1 MAVDTPPDTREAI
14 LSAVERML
22 ETRRLDELTV
32 VDLIQAA
39 GISRATFYMYFESK
53 HAAVAARA
61 EGVMDQIHDIWSPWL
76 DRAGPGDA
84 EALEQI
90 WLDSIAL
97 WREHRALLMAAAE
110 AWRAD
115 AVVSESWSGL
125 MKHYAH
131 TVVGH
136 IERAQAAGTAPPSPD
151 AGILATLLVWLNES
165 ALYLAFGSAAP
176 APEDDARLA
185 RALSAIWLRALYDS
199 PSPIPPIVGLAA
211 PIAPPAAPHPR
222 TARMRRRGNVELRR
236 AILDAT
242 AELLRERPLE
252 SLTALDVIEAAGF
265 SKPTFYMYFGSKH
278 AAVAEVADEML
289 GTIYEKVWR
298 GAFEGD
304 PAVGPPG
311 AAEHWRATL
320 GAWREHQPV
329 LVAAAEGWRRDPAV
343 YARWGVRMQS
353 FVETMATY
361 IDHAKAAGT
370 AQPEPDSTTM
380 AELLMWHAET
390 VLYLALSGLAP
401 ELDDDVL
408 LAETLS
414 AVWLRAIHG
423 GAPKRGVS

>member
-14 LSAVERML
+14 LSAVEQLL
-22 ETRRLDELTV
+22 ESRRLDELTV

-61 EGVMDQIHDIWSPWL
+61 EGVMDQIHDIWAPWL

-84 EALEQI
+84 AALEQI

-115 AVVSESWSGL
+115 AVVSELWSVV
-125 MKHYAH
+125 MKRYAQ
-131 TVVGH
+131 TVAGH
-136 IERAQAAGTAPPSPD
+136 IARAQAAGTVQPSPD

-165 ALYLAFGSAAP
+165 ALYLAFGSSAP
-176 APEDDARLA
+176 APENDARLA
-185 RALSAIWLRALYDS
+185 RALSAIWMRALYDS
-199 PSPIPPIVGLAA
+199 PKEFPTAVGLEA
-211 PIAPPAAPHPR
+211 PSEPPAAPPR

-265 SKPTFYMYFGSKH
+265 SKPTFYMYFESKH
-278 AAVAEVADEML
+278 AAVAAVADEKL
-289 GTIYEKVWR
+289 AEINEQVWR
-298 GAFEGD
+298 RALEGD

-311 AAEHWRATL
+311 TPEHWRATL
-320 GAWREHQPV
+320 ASWREHHAV
-329 LVAAAEGWRRDPAV
+329 LVAAAEGWRRDPVV
-343 YARWGVRMQS
+343 YMCWGVRIQS
-353 FVETMATY
+353 FVAAFATY
-361 IDHAKAAGT
+361 IAHAQETGT
-370 AQPEPDSTTM
+370 AQPEPDATTL

-390 VLYLALSGLAP
+390 VFYLVLSGLAP
-401 ELDDDVL
+401 ELGDDAVL
-408 LAETLS
+408 ADALS
-414 AVWLRAIHG
+414 AVWLRAVHG
-423 GAPKRGVS
+423 GAR